1 MKVYSN
7 IQEFDARDNLVATV
21 GTFDG
26 VHLGHSFILNRLK
39 DEAQKMKGESVL
51 LTFYPHPRMV
61 LFPDNNDLKMLNTQ
75 DEKIELLDKTGL
87 DHLIVHPFDREFSRL
102 NSVEFVR
109 DILVNKLGVKKL
121 IMGYDH
127 HFGRNREGSFDDL
140 VELANLY
147 GFEVEQIE
155 AQEFEETRVS
165 STKIRN
171 AIESGDMRTA
181 NHYLGYPFLLSG
193 EVVKGAGIGRKLG
206 FKTAN
211 LDLKNRYKIIPAN
224 GVYAVEVILEVQPL
238 KGMLNIGV
246 RPSVED
252 NGQQTIEV
260 HIFDLDRDLYG
271 QHITLRL
278 IEKIR
283 EEKKFDNFEQLKEQ
297 LEFDKAKCETLLA

>member
-87 DHLIVHPFDREFSRL
+87 DHLIVHPFGREFSRL

>member
-224 GVYAVEVILEVQPL
+224 GVYAVEVILEGQPL

>member
-39 DEAQKMKGESVL
+39 DEALKMKGESVL

-121 IMGYDH
+121 IIGYDH
-127 HFGRNREGSFDDL
+127 HFGRNREGSFEDL

-181 NHYLGYPFLLSG
+181 NHYLGYSFLLSG

-224 GVYAVEVILEVQPL
+224 GVYAVEVILEGQPL

-283 EEKKFDNFEQLKEQ
+283 EEKKFNNFEQLKEQ